1 MISNE
6 CVHEKNEYF
15 FAMSPQRYQIG
26 KFKGD
31 IVEWED

>member
-1 MISNE
+1 MNAFMR
-6 CVHEKNEYF
+6 KNEYF